1 MSNIANDKQQ
11 ATHPFTIQFPEDI
24 LRVILEVAVEP
35 EDNTFA
41 SLADN
46 GRLSVAYNLCL
57 VNKCAAKWIDPLLY
71 AMVSLGSERQVYS
84 FSYTLK
90 NKNQDFLSQRV
101 RALWIFEDGASLN
114 HINFKHLFATLRSLE
129 TLLLTGY
136 WAPVLSLTPTRS
148 SIRDLILVEPQR
160 SYEDIS
166 LRHLSLRSLHIIDS
180 VASYFSPPAM
190 VTHQDVIATYVRQ
203 EILRAQLE
211 AIPRICI
218 DFTQMPPYHP
228 APLITA
234 LMNIL
239 KDEEGFRMHRQAQ
252 TTSTVYANQGVN
264 NVGPSESRSLWIKT
278 NPADRSDPRSDMIA
292 SMAAWDDI
300 IAVYKQSG
308 PLHRPVCGHSLLG
321 DEAELMRIRRLPW
334 TQRVKESIRYNE
346 LHWDEV
352 AKWCETEGA
361 REIRRNRTGLE

>member
-1 MSNIANDKQQ
+1 MLNSANDTQQ
-11 ATHPFTIQFPEDI
+11 ATYPLTFPYSEDI
-24 LRVILEVAVEP
+24 LRIILEAAVEP

-46 GRLSVAYNLCL
+46 GRLSLAYNLCL
-57 VNKCAAKWIDPLLY
+57 VNKRTARWIEPLLY
-71 AMVSLGSERQVYS
+71 AMVSLGSERQVNS

-90 NKNQDFLSQRV
+90 NKSPNFLSRRV
-101 RALWIFEDGASLN
+101 RALWLFEEGVSLN
-114 HINFKHLFATLRSLE
+114 HINFAHLFVTLRSLE
-129 TLLLTGY
+129 TLLITGY
-136 WAPVLSLTPTRS
+136 WASVVSLAPTHS
-148 SIRDLILVEPQR
+148 SIRDLILVEPQG

-166 LRHLSLRSLHIIDS
+166 LRHLSLRSLHIVDS
-180 VASYFSPPAM
+180 AVSYFSPPAM
-190 VTHQDVIATYVRQ
+190 AYPDVIATYVKK
-203 EILRAQLE
+203 EILHAQLE

-218 DFTQMPPYHP
+218 DFTRMPPYHP

-239 KDEEGFRMHRQAQ
+239 KDEERSQMHRQAQ
-252 TTSTVYANQGVN
+252 TTSTFNANKGVN

-278 NPADRSDPRSDMIA
+278 NPADRSDRRYDMIA

-361 REIRRNRTGLE
+361 KEIRRNRTGLE